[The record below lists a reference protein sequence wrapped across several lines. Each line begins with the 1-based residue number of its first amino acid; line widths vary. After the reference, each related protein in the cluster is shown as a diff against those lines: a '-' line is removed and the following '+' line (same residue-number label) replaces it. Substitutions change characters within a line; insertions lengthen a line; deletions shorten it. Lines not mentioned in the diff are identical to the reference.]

1 MYALYQQSILI
12 QTLIVL
18 DQALDFQFS
27 FLQYFK
33 KKKEKIA
40 QYILNEN
47 YCLQNGIGKNFENKN
62 FVLILN
68 LCVVK

>member
-47 YCLQNGIGKNFENKN
+47 YCLQNGIG
-62 FVLILN
+62 
-68 LCVVK
+68 